1 MSDTSIMANVSYR
14 QNARMPVPEKE
25 PAFATSCHDVACKE
39 RATGLQPATSS
50 LGRRTKRTTDSVKR
64 QFPTANV
71 LLTALGANALA
82 VEKSACGPLRPPLS

>member
-1 MSDTSIMANVSYR
+1 MTQRPTPPLGSVFAFSPLSMTYR
-14 QNARMPVPEKE
+14 
-25 PAFATSCHDVACKE
+25 E
-39 RATGLQPATSS
+39 RATGLEPATSS

-82 VEKSACGPLRPPLS
+82 VEKGACGPLRPPLS